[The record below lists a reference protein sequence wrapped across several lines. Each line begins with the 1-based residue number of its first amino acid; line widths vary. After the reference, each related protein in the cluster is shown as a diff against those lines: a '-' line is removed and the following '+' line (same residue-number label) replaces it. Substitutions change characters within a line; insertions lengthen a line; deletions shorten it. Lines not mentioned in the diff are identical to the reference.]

1 MEYLTYE
8 EIIEAHL
15 HEEVDLVTLVTDYGL
30 NLSRERAERLNRRGY
45 NCMGFA
51 LNTFNWEGLYD
62 FEDTWDGDFEF
73 PMEERNAVC
82 RDCADEILSLSN
94 EQGYPPIREV
104 DSEADLQ
111 DGEYLMAFRIAADDF
126 HFMRR
131 MPDGR
136 WFEKCGST
144 ILRECTD
151 RVFDDEWACI
161 TGETNYNSDIYLF
174 AVKKVA

>member
-15 HEEVDLVTLVTDYGL
+15 HEKIVLVTLVTDYGL
-30 NLSRERAERLNRRGY
+30 RLSREKAERLNRRGY

-51 LNTFNWEGLYD
+51 LNTFNWECLYD
-62 FEDTWDGDFEF
+62 FEYTYDNDFEF
-73 PMEERNAVC
+73 LIKERNAVC
-82 RDCADEILSLSN
+82 RNCVDEILSLSN
-94 EQGYPPIREV
+94 KQGYPLIREV
-104 DSEADLQ
+104 NSEVDLQ

-151 RVFDDEWACI
+151 KVFDNEWNCI
-161 TGETNYNSDIYLF
+161 TGKINYDSDIYLF
-174 AVKKVA
+174 AAKEVA